1 MYPGITGMPVRG
13 GNELARLR
21 GNVHA
26 GSDRAA
32 ATLLFLV
39 LIVAVLLLAW
49 WVGDRTG
56 FMAFWDA
63 VGDSLHINK

>member
-1 MYPGITGMPVRG
+1 M
-13 GNELARLR
+13 ARFQ

-39 LIVAVLLLAW
+39 LLIIALLALW
-49 WVGDRTG
+49 NSTDPAG
-56 FMAFWDA
+56 F
-63 VGDSLHINK
+63 STTINNLGQTFSGGR